1 MDARRLHDTWAYE
14 RYGVITKLTAS
25 AWAILEYIC
34 YPLLLFLATP
44 YLLRTLGAEGFGYWM
59 LLTATVGFGSVLN
72 AGTGAAT
79 IKQVSAGNNHPSNE
93 YIENIISTSLA
104 IALAGGG
111 LLAALILFV
120 FGVAGD
126 VLFSKMGNSS
136 LVLLTGVTAA
146 LLTWIEQIDNVFS
159 SALKGAERFGLAA
172 GVEIASKT
180 TQILV
185 AVLAVSIIEEVA
197 ALYIGLVFVAIVR
210 VVAKHSIVSRTF
222 GIPPIRPSARN
233 LSEVLHF
240 AKWGWLQGAGGLF
253 FGVADRI
260 LIAAMLGASSLAHY
274 SIATQLAMQIHA
286 LSAAGFS
293 VLFPKVSRR
302 MELDADFSLV
312 RITRLAMMVNF
323 STSSALAIGL
333 LLFGE
338 NILTW
343 WLGKAEV
350 EAYLSIFKYLIIAY
364 WMLANNVVP
373 YYILLGLGKMK
384 IIGISCMLFGV
395 LSIIIM
401 YAAITTIGSG
411 GTPAGRLA
419 YGAFTLA
426 LIYPLMQQI
435 YNKRII

>member
-1 MDARRLHDTWAYE
+1 
-14 RYGVITKLTAS
+14 VKTKLAAS
-25 AWAILEYIC
+25 AWAILEYLC

-72 AGTGAAT
+72 TGTSAAT
-79 IKQVSAGNNHPSNE
+79 IKQVSAGNNHPSKE
-93 YIENIISTSLA
+93 YIGNIINTSLT

-111 LLAALILFV
+111 LLGVLILFIY
-120 FGVAGD
+120 GLAGD

-136 LVLLTGVTAA
+136 LVLLTGVVAA
-146 LLTWIEQIDNVFS
+146 LLIWIEQIDNVFS

-172 GVEIASKT
+172 GIEIASKT
-180 TQILV
+180 IQILV
-185 AVLAVSIIEEVA
+185 AVLAVYIMQEVA
-197 ALYIGLVFVAIVR
+197 ALYMGLVFVAIVR

-222 GIPPIRPSARN
+222 GTPPIRPSANN
-233 LSEVLHF
+233 LSDVLHL

-260 LIAAMLGASSLAHY
+260 LVAAMLGATSLTHY
-274 SIATQLAMQIHA
+274 SIATQLTMQIHA

-302 MELDADFSLV
+302 LESNANFSLA
-312 RITRLAMMVNF
+312 RITKLAMMVNF
-323 STSSALAIGL
+323 ATSSALAIGL

-343 WLGKAEV
+343 WLGKSETEV
-350 EAYLSIFKYLIIAY
+350 NTSILTSLIVAY

-373 YYILLGLGKMK
+373 YYILLGLGQMK
-384 IIGISCMLFGV
+384 IIGITSILFGV
-395 LSIIIM
+395 LSLLIM
-401 YAAITTIGSG
+401 YVAIPIIGANG
-411 GTPAGRLA
+411 APVGRIV

-426 LIYPLMQQI
+426 LAYPLMRKI
-435 YNKRII
+435 YNDSKTEQQTL